1 MLKIYRACPVVFSFI
16 ELIIKLFQVIIRNS
30 AISIKGYY
38 KTLGIVYIIK
48 PPESFIHC
56 HFPGHAHSPVRIV
69 LNTCVMKQEPN
80 RAVLVLLLPFS
91 KFTYSII
98 IPESN
103 LKVPKNILE
112 SYRRICGA
120 VIKGLKY
127 LWIESK
133 YAPINDIIVNNKKIS
148 GSAQTRKS
156 KTVLQHGTV
165 LLDVDV
171 DKMFKLLKVPNEKI
185 KDKLIADVKQR
196 VTSIK
201 HISDNNVT
209 FNETSDAMKLG
220 FEEEFDIELVNG
232 ILTKEE
238 ISLTNK
244 FERECFSTTEWN
256 YKK

>member
-1 MLKIYRACPVVFSFI
+1 MKEQWRLLKT
-16 ELIIKLFQVIIRNS
+16 EENS
-30 AISIKGYY
+30 AFTNMAIDKAVMVSCSRGKVPPTVRFYTWKPPAISIGYFQSLNEEVDLDAC
-38 KTLGIVYIIK
+38 KSLGV
-48 PPESFIHC
+48 EF
-56 HFPGHAHSPVRIV
+56 VRRI
-69 LNTCVMKQEPN
+69 TGGG
-80 RAVLVLLLPFS
+80 AVFHDKEL
-91 KFTYSII
+91 TYSII

-120 VIKGLKY
+120 VIKGLKH

-209 FNETSDAMKLG
+209 FNETSDAMKIG

-238 ISLTNK
+238 ISLTSK
-244 FERECFSTTEWN
+244 FEKECFSTTEWN